1 MIYKSLAFLLL
12 VSIVVGNSIAAED
25 EDDEEL
31 EPDLIDD
38 LAFDRLFDELQSS
51 SDDRKWR
58 FPRIARVEL
67 IPGNGSS
74 VQGKLKLYQFKD
86 GLFIRGKIYGL
97 TAGNLNAKHI
107 FNTHLKHKDI
117 IHI

>member
-12 VSIVVGNSIAAED
+12 VSIVVGNSIAAKD
-25 EDDEEL
+25 EEEL
-31 EPDLIDD
+31 EPDQIDD
-38 LAFDRLFDELQSS
+38 LAFDRLFDELESS
-51 SDDRKWR
+51 VDRKWR